1 MILLIMFFGVLVIAH
16 STLMLATAGYE
27 TWRAAARSLA
37 LLWGGI
43 AIVAAGYPIRTTR
56 VLVASP
62 RWFMFAFFWGVMSV
76 VGLFTGITQEDNW
89 KIGIFSVFQIVAVYL
104 LWRAVS
110 PKFYSGES

>member
-1 MILLIMFFGVLVIAH
+1 MGALVMFFGALVIAH

-27 TWRAAARSLA
+27 TWQAAARSLA

-43 AIVAAGYPIRTTR
+43 AIVAAGYPIRKTR

-76 VGLFTGITQEDNW
+76 FGLFTGITQQDAM
-89 KIGIFSVFQIVAVYL
+89 KIAIFTVLQLVAVYL

-110 PKFYSGES
+110 PRFYSAGP